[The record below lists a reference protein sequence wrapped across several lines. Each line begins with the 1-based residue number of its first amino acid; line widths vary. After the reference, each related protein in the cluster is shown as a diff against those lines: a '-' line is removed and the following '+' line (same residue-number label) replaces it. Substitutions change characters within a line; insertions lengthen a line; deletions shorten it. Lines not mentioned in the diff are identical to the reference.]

1 MSGRNFMLKYD
12 VPILLVDDE
21 EDILFSYTF
30 ALKSAGYK
38 NITAASGGRKALE
51 ILEQRKFAL
60 VVLDLY
66 MPEVDGNDI
75 LDFISVKR
83 PGTPVVIIT
92 AADDSQTAVNCLKKG
107 ADDYIL
113 KPVDSLRFITTIKN
127 ILEKEELKRQVE
139 SFAEAVEASHLKHP
153 EDFASIVT
161 KESGMFSVFK
171 YIEAVAGGMQPVLI
185 CGETGTGKELMAEA
199 VHRASRRRGAF
210 VPLNVAD
217 LDDTLFTDVLF
228 GHRKGSFT
236 GADKARRG
244 LLLEAAGGTLFLD
257 EVGDIS
263 ENSQLKLLR
272 FLQEGTFR
280 ALGSDTEEKA
290 DVRIVLATNADLE
303 KKVEEGRFRKDL
315 YYRITIHKI
324 HLPPLRERKGDI
336 PLLFAHFYRMAVRE
350 LGTPSKTFEKTAA
363 GALSSC
369 AFPGNI
375 RELRAIAYDLA
386 ARSGDVLTAGD
397 VIAYLESTGRSRGA
411 VSSNMPGGAQFTYSG
426 RFPSLKDME
435 DILIDEALKIS
446 GGNQSRAAALL
457 GISRQAMSKR
467 LKG

>member
-1 MSGRNFMLKYD
+1 MLKYD
-12 VPILLVDDE
+12 IPILLVDDE
-21 EDILFSYTF
+21 EDILFSYSF

-38 NITAASGGRKALE
+38 NITTASGGQKALD
-51 ILEQRKFAL
+51 ILEQRAFAL
-60 VVLDLY
+60 IVLDLY
-66 MPEVDGNDI
+66 MPEIDGNDI
-75 LDFISVKR
+75 LDFVMAKY
-83 PGTPVVIIT
+83 PETPVIIIT

-139 SFAEAVEASHLKHP
+139 SFTEATEASHLKCSS
-153 EDFASIVT
+153 DFSSIVT
-161 KESGMFSVFK
+161 KESSMFAIFK

-199 VHRASRRRGAF
+199 VHKASRRKGAF
-210 VPLNVAD
+210 VPVNVAD
-217 LDDTLFTDVLF
+217 VDDTVFSDTLF
-228 GHRKGSFT
+228 GHRKGAFT

-244 LLLEAAGGTLFLD
+244 LLLEASGGTLFLD

-280 ALGSDTEEKA
+280 AMGSDTEEKA
-290 DVRIVLATNADLE
+290 DVRIVLATNADLD
-303 KKVEEGRFRKDL
+303 KKVTEGRFRKDL
-315 YYRITIHKI
+315 YYRIAIHKLCI
-324 HLPPLRERKGDI
+324 PPLRDRKGDI
-336 PLLFAHFYRMAVRE
+336 PLLFSHFYKMAGVE
-350 LGTPSKTFEKTAA
+350 LGTPEKNFEKAAA
-363 GALSSC
+363 GILSSYT
-369 AFPGNI
+369 FPGNI

-386 ARSGDVLTAGD
+386 ARSPNMLTAGD

-411 VSSNMPGGAQFTYSG
+411 VSSAVPAGTQFTYSG

-435 DILIDEALKIS
+435 NILISEALKIS
-446 GGNQSRAAALL
+446 GGNQSKAAALL
-457 GISRQAMSKR
+457 GISRQAMNKR
-467 LKG
+467 VKG